1 MSLQLV
7 ETKILVIADKTCPCG
22 ELHEQVVRSADGAAA
37 DVLIVAPALNSRLRH
52 YLSDTD
58 SAVRAAEQR
67 LATAIAELANLGL
80 TARGAVG
87 DADPIQAIDD
97 ALVEFTAHEIV
108 ISTHPEEHSNWL
120 ERSLV
125 VRARER
131 FEIPI
136 THVVSWYGAPLAA
149 A

>member
-7 ETKILVIADKTCPCG
+7 ETRILVIADKTCPCG
-22 ELHEQVVRSADGAAA
+22 DLHEQVVKSAEGTAA

-58 SAVRAAEQR
+58 GAIRAAERR

-80 TARGAVG
+80 VARGAVG

-97 ALVEFTAHEIV
+97 TLAEFAAHEIV
-108 ISTHPEEHSNWL
+108 ISTHPEEHSHWL
-120 ERSLV
+120 ERNLV

-131 FEIPI
+131 FEVPI

>member
-7 ETKILVIADKTCPCG
+7 ETRILVIADKTCPCG
-22 ELHEQVVRSADGAAA
+22 DLHEQVVKSAEGTAA

-58 SAVRAAEQR
+58 GAIRAAERR

-80 TARGAVG
+80 VARGAVG

-97 ALVEFTAHEIV
+97 TLAEFAAHEIV
-108 ISTHPEEHSNWL
+108 ISTHPEEHSHWL
-120 ERSLV
+120 ERNLV
-125 VRARER
+125 FRARER
-131 FEIPI
+131 FEVPI